1 MKKILF
7 ASTRQGAGK
16 TNIIVGV
23 SSVSGKKISYIKP
36 FGDRLTYRWKINW
49 DYDAALI
56 NRLWKL
62 DMETDHMTLGY
73 SHQKMRYMYDEDGL
87 KTALNE
93 MADNAAAGKDA
104 LIIEGG
110 QDLIY
115 GSSLHFDSISMAR
128 YLGCELYIVAGGETD
143 QVLDDMSF
151 LKHYR
156 DLEGVDFKG
165 IIVNKIRDVDEFE
178 AVHLDAI
185 DAMGIPVLGIIP
197 FKEQLTYFTMQY
209 LADKFSARIIAGE
222 KGLNK
227 IVKNIFVG
235 AMSTG
240 ESLRNPLFNKENKLL
255 ITSGDR
261 SEMILAALESDTS
274 GLILTNNL
282 LPPSNIISK
291 AAEKDV
297 PLLLLSLDT
306 YNIARQMDNI
316 EALLTGENSDSLDML
331 SHLARKYIKTDLL
344 LK

>member
-16 TNIIVGV
+16 TNIIVGL
-23 SSVSGKKISYIKP
+23 SSVSGKKLGYIKP
-36 FGDRLTYRWKINW
+36 FGDRLTYHKKINW

-56 NRLWKL
+56 NKLWKL
-62 DMETDHMTLGY
+62 EMETEQVTLGY
-73 SHQKMRYMYDEDGL
+73 SHQKMRYMYDKESIGP
-87 KTALNE
+87 ALNE
-93 MADNAAAGKDA
+93 IAENAAAGKDA

-115 GSSLHFDSISMAR
+115 GSSLHFDSLSMAK
-128 YLGCELYIVAGGETD
+128 YLGCELFIVVGGEAD
-143 QVLDDMSF
+143 QVLDDIIF
-151 LKHYR
+151 LKKYR

-178 AVHLDAI
+178 SLHLDAI
-185 DAMGIPVLGIIP
+185 KGMGIPVLGVIP

-209 LADKFSARIIAGE
+209 LADKFAARIIAGE

-227 IVKNIFVG
+227 TVKNIFVG

-240 ESLRNPLFNKENKLL
+240 ESLRNPLFHKENKLL

-274 GLILTNNL
+274 GLILTNNM

-291 AAEKDV
+291 AAERDI

-316 EALLTGENSDSLDML
+316 EALLTAENSASLDML
-331 SHLARKYIKTDLL
+331 SHLAKKYIKTENLL
-344 LK
+344 E